1 MHRELLLSAEKT
13 KSSMKLPKNGVAK
26 EIRHYVGSLFI
37 FLLIMSIIFILMK
50 YPVLDTNK
58 EVVMMLIGTISASIG
73 LVVSTITGSKPDD
86 INNLKADLEKKN
98 HQIEQLVAAKDNLEH
113 MIIDL
118 QKQIL
123 ENQDNV
129 MDKIILK
136 AALDFD
142 NREAAYKALK
152 K

>member
-1 MHRELLLSAEKT
+1 MN
-13 KSSMKLPKNGVAK
+13 LPKNGVAR
-26 EIRHYVGSLFI
+26 ELRHYIGSLFI
-37 FLLIMSIIFILMK
+37 FLLVMAIIFILMQ

-73 LVVSTITGSKPDD
+73 IVVSTITGAKPDD
-86 INNLKADLEKKN
+86 VNALKSSLEKKEN
-98 HQIEQLVAAKDNLEH
+98 QIELLVAAKDNLES
-113 MIIDL
+113 MVIEL
-118 QKQIL
+118 QKQML

-142 NREAAYKALK
+142 DRDAVKENLK

>member
-1 MHRELLLSAEKT
+1 
-13 KSSMKLPKNGVAK
+13 MKLPKNGVAK

-37 FLLIMSIIFILMK
+37 FLLVMAIIFILMR
-50 YPVLDTNK
+50 YPVLETNK

-73 LVVSTITGSKPDD
+73 LVVSTITGAKPDD
-86 INNLKADLEKKN
+86 INALKAELDKKN
-98 HQIEQLVAAKDNLEH
+98 HHIETLVAAKDNLEH

-142 NREAAYKALK
+142 DREAAKKAMNK
-152 K
+152 

>member
-1 MHRELLLSAEKT
+1 
-13 KSSMKLPKNGVAK
+13 
-26 EIRHYVGSLFI
+26 
-37 FLLIMSIIFILMK
+37 MK

-86 INNLKADLEKKN
+86 INALKSALEKKDF
-98 HQIEQLVAAKDNLEH
+98 QIDQLVAAKDNLEH
-113 MIIDL
+113 MIINL

-123 ENQDNV
+123 ENQDDV

-142 NREAAYKALK
+142 DREAAYNELK
-152 K
+152 NKKQ

>member
-1 MHRELLLSAEKT
+1 
-13 KSSMKLPKNGVAK
+13 MKLPTNGVAK
-26 EIRHYVGSLFI
+26 ELRHYIGSLFI
-37 FLLIMSIIFILMK
+37 FLLVMSIIFILMK

-86 INNLKADLEKKN
+86 VNALKSDLDKKN
-98 HQIEQLVAAKDNLEH
+98 HQIEQLITAKDNLEH

-118 QKQIL
+118 QKTIL

-142 NREAAYKALK
+142 DRALAKKALNK
-152 K
+152 E

>member
-1 MHRELLLSAEKT
+1 MN
-13 KSSMKLPKNGVAK
+13 LPKNGVAR
-26 EIRHYVGSLFI
+26 ELRHYIGSLFI
-37 FLLIMSIIFILMK
+37 FLLVMAIIFILMQ

-73 LVVSTITGSKPDD
+73 IVVSTITGAKPDD
-86 INNLKADLEKKN
+86 VNALKSSLEKKEN
-98 HQIEQLVAAKDNLEH
+98 QIELLVAAKDNLES
-113 MIIDL
+113 MVIEL
-118 QKQIL
+118 QKQML

-142 NREAAYKALK
+142 DRDAAKETLK

>member
-1 MHRELLLSAEKT
+1 MN
-13 KSSMKLPKNGVAK
+13 LPKNGVAK

-37 FLLIMSIIFILMK
+37 FLLVMAIIFILMQ
-50 YPVLDTNK
+50 YPVLETNK

-73 LVVSTITGSKPDD
+73 IVVSTITGAKPDD
-86 INNLKADLEKKN
+86 INALKADLDKKN
-98 HQIEQLVAAKDNLEH
+98 HQIELLVAAKDNLEG
-113 MIIDL
+113 MVIEL
-118 QKQIL
+118 QKQML

-142 NREAAYKALK
+142 DREAANKTLK
-152 K
+152 N

>member
-1 MHRELLLSAEKT
+1 MV
-13 KSSMKLPKNGVAK
+13 MPKNGVAK

-98 HQIEQLVAAKDNLEH
+98 HQIEQLIMAKDNLEH

-118 QKQIL
+118 QKTIL

-142 NREAAYKALK
+142 DREAAHKALK

>member
-1 MHRELLLSAEKT
+1 MN
-13 KSSMKLPKNGVAK
+13 LPKNGVAR
-26 EIRHYVGSLFI
+26 ELRHYIGSLFI
-37 FLLIMSIIFILMK
+37 FLLVMSIIFILMQ

-73 LVVSTITGSKPDD
+73 IVVSTITGAKPDD
-86 INNLKADLEKKN
+86 VNALKSSLEKKEN
-98 HQIEQLVAAKDNLEH
+98 QIELLVAAKDNLES
-113 MIIDL
+113 MVIEL
-118 QKQIL
+118 QKQML

-142 NREAAYKALK
+142 DRDAANKNLK